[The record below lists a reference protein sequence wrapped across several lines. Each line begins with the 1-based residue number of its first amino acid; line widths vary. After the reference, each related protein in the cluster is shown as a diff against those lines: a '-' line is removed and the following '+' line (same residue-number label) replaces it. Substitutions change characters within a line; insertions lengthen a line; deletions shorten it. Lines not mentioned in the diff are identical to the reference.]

1 MIGSIE
7 HIEEPT
13 GAAGARLTGLI
24 TAAVIATEAIRR
36 RRAHQLEQAAAA
48 ARVRTAA
55 PTTTAAAMMPAP
67 DRDTVLQQWRDAV
80 GAGTSGAGSAREA
93 ERILSHIEPDLMTR
107 YTDLA
112 RDGSRPPAA
121 AMAQAVSE
129 VPANTTP
136 PAQVPTTASWS
147 AHVAVPDQPHQQSDR
162 SNRSLLAVMKRGGGR
177 AA

>member
-36 RRAHQLEQAAAA
+36 RRAQQLEQAAAA

-55 PTTTAAAMMPAP
+55 PTTTAAMMPAP

-80 GAGTSGAGSAREA
+80 GAGASGASGAREA

-107 YTDLA
+107 FTDLS

-136 PAQVPTTASWS
+136 PTQVPTTASWS
-147 AHVAVPDQPHQQSDR
+147 GHVAVPDPPHHQSDR